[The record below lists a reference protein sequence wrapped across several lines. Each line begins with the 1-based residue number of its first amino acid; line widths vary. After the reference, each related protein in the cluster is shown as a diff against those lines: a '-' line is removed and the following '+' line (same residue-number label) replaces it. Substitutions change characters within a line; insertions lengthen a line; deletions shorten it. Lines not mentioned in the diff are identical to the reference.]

1 MINEINFPKYFW
13 ADSVNNAC
21 NVLNMIIIKM
31 ILNKTLYEL
40 HKGRKPNLSD
50 LRFLFL
56 FFCKCFILNKGKDIL
71 GKFNAKADEGIFLA
85 YSSSIKAYEVYNK
98 WKHV

>member
-1 MINEINFPKYFW
+1 MIYEINLPKYFW
-13 ADSVNNAC
+13 ADAINNAC
-21 NVLNMIIIKM
+21 HVLNRIIIKL

-50 LRFLFL
+50 LRV
-56 FFCKCFILNKGKDIL
+56 FCCKYCILNKGKDIL

-85 YSSSIKAYEVYNK
+85 Y
-98 WKHV
+98 